1 MKANNNPPT
10 IQKNMVDEY
19 MQYAKDIA
27 KAEKELEVEHWVHIS
42 FQAKNAD
49 RTPEKFHEIDLPRHM
64 LDRWQ
69 WVINWRHAKLVCQH
83 PRKNIMVCTSYYDKR
98 SGLMTGFGSLIGQV
112 TAAKAQ
118 ITKVERIIAQYV
130 EDETQNNL
138 FFNAST
144 DERLTKAKAKLEQ
157 KKQNYATIYDILR
170 REVEEHRK
178 QPGKYKLFI
187 GFKRLGI
194 FDSISKAKKYA
205 DRSGLWGA
213 FNLLGD
219 KGYRD
224 SWYVYEN
231 EVRQGI
237 NNKLE

>member
-1 MKANNNPPT
+1 M
-10 IQKNMVDEY
+10 IDEY

-27 KAEKELEVEHWVHIS
+27 KAEKELEIEHWVHIS
-42 FQAKNAD
+42 FQVRNAD
-49 RTPEKFHEIDLPRHM
+49 RTVERFHEIDLPRHM

-83 PRKNIMVCTSYYDKR
+83 PRKNITVYHSYYDKR
-98 SGLMTGFGSLIGQV
+98 SGLMTGMSSLIGQV

-118 ITKVERIIAQYV
+118 ITKVERAIAQYV
-130 EDETQNNL
+130 EPETYNNL
-138 FFNAST
+138 FFDAST
-144 DERLTKAKAKLEQ
+144 DERLTKTKAKLEQ
-157 KKQNYATIYDILR
+157 KKRNYETIYNILR
-170 REVEEHRK
+170 HEVEEYRK

-194 FDSISKAKKYA
+194 FDSISQAKRYA

-224 SWYVYEN
+224 SWYVYESEAKQVAN
-231 EVRQGI
+231 Q
-237 NNKLE
+237 